1 MTLNKQMIRTLRHQN
16 KKVIPKELEDYLLV
30 HYGDE
35 PFPHTYDENSLYRHI
50 FKSIEAYEAGT
61 LDVSLKSP
69 EERWQDEKDY
79 LQDLYIENLNE
90 LRNLEDYVIELERI
104 IFDRGFETQEMIER
118 QKIPF

>member
-1 MTLNKQMIRTLRHQN
+1 MTLNKQMLRTLRQQHR
-16 KKVIPKELEDYLLV
+16 KVIPKELEDYLLV

-35 PFPHTYDENSLYRHI
+35 PFPHTYDENGLYKLV

-61 LDVSLKSP
+61 LDVLLKSP
-69 EERWQDEKDY
+69 EERWQDEKEY
-79 LQDLYIENLNE
+79 LQDLYIEKLNE

-104 IFDRGFETQEMIER
+104 IFDRGLETQEMIER